1 MYNQETL
8 KLLLYVWS
16 AGAISKG
23 ELSKRL
29 GKKLT
34 GNALKDLLQKLQ
46 NEQVLNITIN
56 KQKQTISLTPTGNQV
71 LKENLYS
78 SDFKFTGNQ
87 GARLVNDLMAWIR
100 KNAVAEVQPTLPPIT
115 TYEEFKQVAVATYDK
130 IKKQFNYINLVPIYR
145 IRRELGDRVDRE
157 KFNEW
162 MLEMHYTDVMRL
174 HRGTPDD
181 TSEEVARDSIYSE
194 AMHTLYTNVEKL

>member
-8 KLLLYVWS
+8 KLLIYVWS
-16 AGAISKG
+16 AGTISKG

-34 GNALKDLLQKLQ
+34 GNALKDLLEKLQ
-46 NEQVLNITIN
+46 NEQVLNISVN
-56 KQKQTISLTPTGNQV
+56 KQKQTISLTPTGNQT
-71 LKENLYS
+71 LKEHLYS
-78 SDFKFTGNQ
+78 PDFKFTGNQ
-87 GARLVNDLMAWIR
+87 GARLVNDLMEWFR
-100 KNAVAEVQPTLPPIT
+100 KNAVTEAKSAPRPIS
-115 TYEEFKQVAVATYDK
+115 TYEEFKQVVVDTYDK
-130 IKKQFNYINLVPIYR
+130 IKKQFNYIKLVPVYR

-174 HRGTPDD
+174 HGGTPDE
-181 TSEEVARDSIYSE
+181 TSEEAARDSIYSE
-194 AMHTLYTNVEKL
+194 AMQTFYTNVEKM